1 MHLSTILTLSTAF
14 LILVFPPTLGVN
26 ITYNATLDDG
36 SIRIA
41 DTVCKNQTG
50 LAGYETWGDLPTF
63 SQDHGLV
70 NLRLLEE
77 SPSTYYG
84 GCIQLNYTFANGTS
98 HIEYGII
105 VDTTIATNPQTSWEL
120 AHNITGLNQTDYP
133 STGVNMIT
141 TRVNV
146 TNCGLSPQPDSPIF
160 RRQATRIN
168 LSKRQEFDG
177 GFARQSYFNKR
188 MEKMKAIH
196 GREDDGS
203 GAPKNRERSDT

>member
-1 MHLSTILTLSTAF
+1 MHLSTILTISTF
-14 LILVFPPTLGVN
+14 LISIFPATLGVN

-63 SQDHGLV
+63 SNDHGLV

-77 SPSTYYG
+77 SPSTYCG
-84 GCIQLNYTFANGTS
+84 GCIQLNHTFANGTS
-98 HIEYGII
+98 HVEYGII
-105 VDTTIATNPQTSWEL
+105 VDTTSATNPQVSWGL
-120 AHNITGLNQTDYP
+120 AHNMTGLDQTDYP

-146 TNCGLSPQPDSPIF
+146 TYCGLSPHPDSPVF
-160 RRQATRIN
+160 RRQATRAN
-168 LSKRQEFDG
+168 VLKRLESDG
-177 GFARQSYFNKR
+177 GVARQSFFNKR
-188 MEKMKAIH
+188 MEKMKVFSE
-196 GREDDGS
+196 REDGS
-203 GAPKNRERSDT
+203 GASTNRERSES